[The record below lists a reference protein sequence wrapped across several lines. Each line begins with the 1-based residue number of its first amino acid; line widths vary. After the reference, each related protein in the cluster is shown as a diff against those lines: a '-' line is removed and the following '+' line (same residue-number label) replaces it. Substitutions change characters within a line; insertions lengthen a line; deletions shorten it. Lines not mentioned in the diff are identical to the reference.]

1 MGKIN
6 NLRRHCNSLKPLRM
20 VKTLHPDK
28 KMSRRVDGLKERMIK
43 KRSKPAKKVA
53 RKKAKWT
60 SDAPVVCDWCNTRF
74 SRWAFVFDAT

>member
-20 VKTLHPDK
+20 VKTLHPDVK
-28 KMSRRVDGLKERMIK
+28 RSRKVDGLKERLIK
-43 KRSKPAKKVA
+43 KRPKPAKKVA

-60 SDAPVVCDWCNTRF
+60 SDAPVWCDWCKTKF
-74 SRWAFVFDAT
+74 SR